1 MKTQIGVGAAV
12 LAALAAEG
20 KNFDRAELNAMLDKL
35 AASPEPKVR
44 RGPVAM
50 CYSVAMPRPEVF
62 EYVCK
67 KCGAHTVYQK
77 NTLRIG
83 NALAR
88 YREEAAS
95 LRALGL
101 DIVLD
106 ESVLCSKC
114 RSAKELN
121 IVTSGVILNANAGQS
136 FRAGEPVAIMQY
148 GHDRCRVSQLVQHP
162 DYWISAQYISDK
174 GEVLGDG
181 VNIRSKPL
189 SLGKVV
195 TKVDKGIVLKRLPA
209 KERDPKEWVRVEPL
223 PIWKMKEDAEW
234 EMDYGILVATKDI
247 GGFSCDEAEG
257 AAPARFDRLAWV
269 INGKRSVVQTYDARI
284 LKAFLTGQKTWEGAM
299 DEERSLKGSLSRLN
313 VLLGPDVKPPPPGR
327 TTASPKTDGR
337 DAGGSGVGAN
347 GAKVEV
353 DVNI

>member
-1 MKTQIGVGAAV
+1 MKMKIGVGLAA
-12 LAALAAEG
+12 LSALAAEG
-20 KNFDRAELNAMLDKL
+20 KDFDRDELNAMLDKL

-44 RGPVAM
+44 RGPQAT

-67 KCGAHTVYQK
+67 KCGTHTVYQK

-88 YREEAAS
+88 YRAEAAS

-106 ESVLCSKC
+106 ESALCSKC

-121 IVTSGVILNANAGQS
+121 IVTSGVILNAKAGQS
-136 FRAGEPVAIMQY
+136 FRAGEPVTIKQY
-148 GHDRCRVSQLVQHP
+148 GHDRCRVSQLVHHS
-162 DYWISAQYISDK
+162 DYWINALYISDK
-174 GEVLGDG
+174 GEVLGNS

-189 SLGKVV
+189 FLGKVV

-209 KERDPKEWVRVEPL
+209 KEGDPKEWVRIEPL
-223 PIWKMKEDAEW
+223 PIWKMKEDADW
-234 EMDYGILVATKDI
+234 EMDYGTLVATKDI

-269 INGKRSVVQTYDARI
+269 INGKRTIVRTYDARI
-284 LKAFLTGQKTWEGAM
+284 LKAFLTGKTIWKREC
-299 DEERSLKGSLSRLN
+299 DEEVSVKNALPRLRE
-313 VLLGPDVKPPPPGR
+313 LLGE
-327 TTASPKTDGR
+327 PK
-337 DAGGSGVGAN
+337 
-347 GAKVEV
+347 K
-353 DVNI
+353 

>member
-1 MKTQIGVGAAV
+1 M
-12 LAALAAEG
+12 
-20 KNFDRAELNAMLDKL
+20 
-35 AASPEPKVR
+35 
-44 RGPVAM
+44 
-50 CYSVAMPRPEVF
+50 
-62 EYVCK
+62 
-67 KCGAHTVYQK
+67 
-77 NTLRIG
+77 
-83 NALAR
+83 
-88 YREEAAS
+88 
-95 LRALGL
+95 
-101 DIVLD
+101 LD

-121 IVTSGVILNANAGQS
+121 IVTSGVILNAKAGQS

-189 SLGKVV
+189 YLGKVV

-209 KERDPKEWVRVEPL
+209 KEGDPKEWVRVEPL

-269 INGKRSVVQTYDARI
+269 INGKRTIVRTYDARI
-284 LKAFLTGQKTWEGAM
+284 LKAFLTGKTIWKREC
-299 DEERSLKGSLSRLN
+299 DEEVSVKNALPRLRE
-313 VLLGPDVKPPPPGR
+313 LLGE
-327 TTASPKTDGR
+327 PK
-337 DAGGSGVGAN
+337 
-347 GAKVEV
+347 K
-353 DVNI
+353 

>member
-20 KNFDRAELNAMLDKL
+20 KNFDRDELNAMLDKL
-35 AASPEPKVR
+35 AASPEPKIKQ
-44 RGPVAM
+44 GPVAM

-234 EMDYGILVATKDI
+234 EMDYGTWVATKDI

-269 INGKRSVVQTYDARI
+269 INGKRTIVRTYDARI
-284 LKAFLTGQKTWEGAM
+284 LKAFLTGKTIWKREC
-299 DEERSLKGSLSRLN
+299 DEEVSVKNALPRLRE
-313 VLLGPDVKPPPPGR
+313 LLGE
-327 TTASPKTDGR
+327 PK
-337 DAGGSGVGAN
+337 
-347 GAKVEV
+347 K
-353 DVNI
+353 

>member
-1 MKTQIGVGAAV
+1 MKMKIGVGVAV
-12 LAALAAEG
+12 LSALAAEG
-20 KNFDRAELNAMLDKL
+20 KDFDRDELNAMLDKL
-35 AASPEPKVR
+35 AASPEPKEK
-44 RGPVAM
+44 RGPTAM
-50 CYSVAMPRPEVF
+50 CYAAAAPRPETY

-67 KCGAHTVYQK
+67 KCGTHTVYQK

-83 NALAR
+83 DALAR
-88 YREEAAS
+88 YRAEAAS

-121 IVTSGVILNANAGQS
+121 IVTSGVILNAKAGQS

-189 SLGKVV
+189 FLGKVV

-269 INGKRSVVQTYDARI
+269 INGKRTIVRTYDARI
-284 LKAFLTGQKTWEGAM
+284 LKAFLTGKTIWKREY
-299 DEERSLKGSLSRLN
+299 DEEVSVKNALPRLRE
-313 VLLGPDVKPPPPGR
+313 LLGE
-327 TTASPKTDGR
+327 PK
-337 DAGGSGVGAN
+337 
-347 GAKVEV
+347 K
-353 DVNI
+353 